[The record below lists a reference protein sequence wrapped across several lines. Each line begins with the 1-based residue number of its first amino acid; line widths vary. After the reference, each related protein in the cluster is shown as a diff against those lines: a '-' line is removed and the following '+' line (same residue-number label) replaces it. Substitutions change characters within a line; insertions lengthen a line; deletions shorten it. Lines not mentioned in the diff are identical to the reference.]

1 MASVF
6 YLDVDDEIT
15 SAAARIRASEDPRVG
30 LVVPAGSRIATS
42 RINFRLLAR
51 EAVERNRAL
60 SIVSP
65 DPAARALAAS
75 AGLPVYATVGEY
87 EADQDDQLAGPLPP
101 ATTPPAESPKTGR
114 GAGRKVVA
122 GATVA
127 GAAGAA
133 AGAAPGSIA
142 AKGAGSGPSP
152 VDPRIGA
159 RSGAASAPA
168 TRPTGRSSRSA
179 VPLVATCL
187 ALAAILVVLGLVGA
201 FVLPSATITIT
212 PKLEAV
218 GPLQLTV
225 RADPTA
231 TSPDP
236 VAGVVPA
243 IQLSKDFASVSTFN
257 ATGKK
262 TSTTPATGSVT
273 FTSVN
278 TVGST
283 TFAAGSIVSTTDGK
297 QFALTDDLTLPRA
310 KFGHQAPSGSV
321 GVKAVK
327 GGTGGNVAAG
337 TINQVPSDKP
347 SYLYSVT
354 NPAATSGGTTTST
367 VIVQKADTDAA
378 VASLTKAV
386 KQQYTAWLLAPD
398 ALPPGSTAFPK
409 TGTLSAVAADT
420 DPATLIGVVEPNF
433 ELTMTATGTVT
444 AVDESTLTT
453 LAVGRIQTEVPAQF
467 SLVPGSEKAVIGPAQ
482 ADGQTAVFP
491 VTVTASQVRHLDPD
505 TLRQMVEGKS
515 VDEAHAI
522 LAEFGTVDIQT
533 WPGFVSSIPSLS
545 WRLTLTVDSGSV
557 TPSAGPSSY
566 PTVPASVEPTSAP
579 SNPSSAPSSSG
590 ASAGSAAP

>member
-1 MASVF
+1 
-6 YLDVDDEIT
+6 
-15 SAAARIRASEDPRVG
+15 
-30 LVVPAGSRIATS
+30 VPPGSRIATS

-87 EADQDDQLAGPLPP
+87 EADQGDQLAGPLPA
-101 ATTPPAESPKTGR
+101 ATPTPAESTKTGR
-114 GAGRKVVA
+114 GGGRAVAAAGVA
-122 GATVA
+122 GV
-127 GAAGAA
+127 AAGAA
-133 AGAAPGSIA
+133 VGGSGAAGVGSPATGAATGARAGA
-142 AKGAGSGPSP
+142 SP
-152 VDPRIGA
+152 VDSRVGA
-159 RSGAASAPA
+159 RSSATSAAAIRPA
-168 TRPTGRSSRSA
+168 GRASRS
-179 VPLVATCL
+179 VIPLVATGL
-187 ALAAILVVLGLVGA
+187 AIIAILVVVALVGA
-201 FVLPSATITIT
+201 FVLPSSTITIT
-212 PKLEAV
+212 PKVELV

-278 TVGST
+278 TVGSV
-283 TFAAGSIVSTTDGK
+283 TFTAGSVVSTTDGL

-327 GGTGGNVAAG
+327 GGTAGNVAAG

-354 NPAATSGGTTTST
+354 NPAATTGGTTTST

-386 KQQYTAWLLAPD
+386 KQQYAAWLLAPD

-409 TGTLSAVAADT
+409 TGTLSAASADT
-420 DPATLIGVVEPNF
+420 DPATLIGVAEPNF
-433 ELTMTATGTVT
+433 ELTMTATGNVT
-444 AVDESTLTT
+444 AVDESTVTA
-453 LAVGRIQTEVPAQF
+453 LAESRIQAEVPAQY

-482 ADGQTAVFP
+482 ADGQVAVFP
-491 VTVTASQVRHLDPD
+491 VTATASQVRHLDPD
-505 TLRQMVEGKS
+505 TLRQMVQGKS
-515 VDEAHAI
+515 VDEARAI
-522 LAEFGTVDIQT
+522 LAEYGTVVIET
-533 WPGFVSSIPSLS
+533 WPGFVSSIPSLG
-545 WRLTLTVDSGSV
+545 WRLTLTIDTSSV
-557 TPSAGPSSY
+557 TPSAGPSSN
-566 PTVPASVEPTSAP
+566 PTVPGSVEPTSAP
-579 SNPSSAPSSSG
+579 SNPSSAPPSSG
-590 ASAGSAAP
+590 PVAGSPNP

>member
-1 MASVF
+1 
-6 YLDVDDEIT
+6 
-15 SAAARIRASEDPRVG
+15 
-30 LVVPAGSRIATS
+30 
-42 RINFRLLAR
+42 
-51 EAVERNRAL
+51 
-60 SIVSP
+60 SP

-87 EADQDDQLAGPLPP
+87 EADQGDQLAGPLPP
-101 ATTPPAESPKTGR
+101 ATPPPAESAKTGQ
-114 GAGRKVVA
+114 GAARAVA
-122 GATVA
+122 AA
-127 GAAGAA
+127 GVAGAA
-133 AGAAPGSIA
+133 AGAAAGGPGVAGPGSSVAA
-142 AKGAGSGPSP
+142 AKAGTQAGARAGASP
-152 VDPRIGA
+152 VDARVGA
-159 RSGAASAPA
+159 RSSATSAAA
-168 TRPTGRSSRSA
+168 TRPAGRASRSA
-179 VPLVATCL
+179 IPLVATGL
-187 ALAAILVVLGLVGA
+187 AVVAILVVLGLVGA
-201 FVLPSATITIT
+201 FVLPSSTITIT
-212 PKLEAV
+212 PKVEQV

-278 TVGST
+278 TVGSV
-283 TFAAGSIVSTTDGK
+283 TFTAGSVVSTTDGL

-327 GGTGGNVAAG
+327 GGTAGNVAAG

-354 NPAATSGGTTTST
+354 NPAATTGGTTTST

-386 KQQYTAWLLAPD
+386 KQQYAAWLLAPD

-409 TGTLSAVAADT
+409 TGTLSAASADT
-420 DPATLIGVVEPNF
+420 DPATLIGVAEPNF
-433 ELTMTATGTVT
+433 ELTMTATGNVT
-444 AVDESTLTT
+444 AVDESTVTA
-453 LAVGRIQTEVPAQF
+453 LAESRIQAEVPAQY

-482 ADGQTAVFP
+482 ADGQVAVFP
-491 VTVTASQVRHLDPD
+491 VTATASQVRHLDPD
-505 TLRQMVEGKS
+505 TLRQMVQGKS
-515 VDEAHAI
+515 VDEARAI
-522 LAEFGTVDIQT
+522 LAEFGTVQIET
-533 WPGFVSSIPSLS
+533 WPGFVNSIPSLG
-545 WRLTLTVDSGSV
+545 WRLTLTIDTSSV
-557 TPSAGPSSY
+557 TPSAGPSSN
-566 PTVPASVEPTSAP
+566 PTVPGSVEPTSAP
-579 SNPSSAPSSSG
+579 SNPSSAPPSSG
-590 ASAGSAAP
+590 PVAGSPNP